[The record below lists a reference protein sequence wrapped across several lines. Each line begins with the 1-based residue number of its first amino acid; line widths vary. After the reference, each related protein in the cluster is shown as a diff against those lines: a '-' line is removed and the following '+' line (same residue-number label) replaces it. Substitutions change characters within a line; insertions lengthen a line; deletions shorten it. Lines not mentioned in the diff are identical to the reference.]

1 MEFSRQECWSGLS
14 LTSPGD
20 LPHPGIEPAPPAS
33 SALQAES
40 FLLSHWGSPLKSN
53 PIQFKFPQSA
63 AGLKRSSPQES
74 PHARSRKCALWS
86 FQKLE
91 NWCHMGG
98 YEIAQA
104 KAWLTLKAG
113 IWNKTEFTFWEKV
126 IRGFMGDRS
135 LESCWKDNVTSLT
148 QPSNNGTS
156 NTLVR
161 NVKQMV
167 MNFLSSLIVWN
178 QYM

>member
-33 SALQAES
+33 SAVQAES
-40 FLLSHWGSPLKSN
+40 LLLSHWGSPLKSN

-113 IWNKTEFTFWEKV
+113 IWNKTEFTFWEKKLFGALWV
-126 IRGFMGDRS
+126 ITGELLKRQCDFFDS
-135 LESCWKDNVTSLT
+135 AL
-148 QPSNNGTS
+148 
-156 NTLVR
+156 
-161 NVKQMV
+161 KQWH
-167 MNFLSSLIVWN
+167 F
-178 QYM
+178 

>member
-126 IRGFMGDRS
+126 IRGFMGDHWRAAEKTMWLLWLSPQTMALLTRLWEMSSKWSWIFS
-135 LESCWKDNVTSLT
+135 L
-148 QPSNNGTS
+148 P
-156 NTLVR
+156 
-161 NVKQMV
+161 
-167 MNFLSSLIVWN
+167 
-178 QYM
+178 

>member
-113 IWNKTEFTFWEKV
+113 IWNKTEFTFWEKKLFGALWV
-126 IRGFMGDRS
+126 IDHWRAAEKTMWLLWLSPQTMALLTRLWETSSKWSWIFS
-135 LESCWKDNVTSLT
+135 L
-148 QPSNNGTS
+148 P
-156 NTLVR
+156 
-161 NVKQMV
+161 
-167 MNFLSSLIVWN
+167 
-178 QYM
+178 